1 MTLPT
6 DNAPSRYIVGIDLGT
21 TNSAVAYVDSQA
33 DGKEGP
39 PGVRTFAVPQLV
51 APGEVEPRE
60 TLPSFHYEAAVDE
73 FPSRALD
80 LPWTA
85 GDRRYAVGFFAH
97 DHGAN
102 VPGRLIASAK
112 SWLCHPGIDRAAQLL
127 PWHGA
132 PDVERLSPVEAS
144 ARYLRHI
151 REAWDAQFAEPLADQ
166 DVVLTLPAS
175 FDEVAREL
183 TVKAARLAGLP
194 RVVLIEEPQ
203 AAFYAWLD
211 LHRDRWES
219 LVTPGQKI
227 LVCDIGGGTS
237 DFTLIRV
244 RRGEAGK
251 IRFHRVAVG
260 EHLILGGD
268 NLDLALAHALERKLA
283 GDGSLAPRQWAVLVR
298 ACRRVKETLL
308 GDDAPQR
315 LTVNLPSAGARLIGG
330 GVQVEVTRVEA
341 ETLLVDGFLPR
352 VPLDEKPAT
361 RRSGFQEF
369 GLPFAPDA
377 AITKYLAAFL
387 TAHRHA
393 AADHGDADDV
403 PSAAHAGADRGDPAR
418 PDLVLF
424 NGGFF
429 ASPALRGR
437 LLEVLGSWFTPP
449 AAKQI
454 WQPHVLEGGRLDLA
468 VAHGAAYYG
477 LVRRGAGVR
486 ISAGLARTY
495 YIGVEAG
502 DYSGSETDRDIRG
515 EVEHEGGYAVG
526 HPSAVCLLPAGL
538 EEGQE
543 VELSQRRFELAVRQP
558 VEFPIYVSST
568 RLTDQPGDVLPVDA
582 EQMTALAPIRTVLE
596 TGKKGPGSTICA
608 ELHARLTEI
617 GTLDLWCREV
627 GGPRTWRLQFDVRAA
642 TQTDRE
648 SHTGA
653 GEAQGV
659 LDDETVRAC
668 RHLILTTFASAGTR
682 PDHSG
687 APSATTSRLPSGERD
702 GDAPLPTNAAPDN
715 PPPNKPIPNNIV
727 KRLEETLSLRRRE
740 WPMTLLRTFWDALME
755 SEAGRRRG
763 AEHEQRWLYLLGFS
777 LRPGQGL
784 ALDDWRVAQTWKL
797 LQGKRLHHT
806 PGCRVEWLILWRR
819 IAAGLN
825 AGQQRA
831 LAEPL
836 LAGLRGPG
844 RGKNRKPDLGGGS
857 HETAEVWRLL
867 GSLELLPV
875 PTKVELGEMLLA
887 LLGRERASAVR
898 EAALWALG
906 RLGARSPMHG
916 PLNTVTPSE
925 AVELWVR
932 HLLDT
937 EPAEAAL
944 TFSIVEMARR
954 VGDRYRDL
962 SQPLR
967 EQVLAWLARR
977 SAPAHYTQLVEVGG
991 ELEEEEQEL
1000 RFGETLPRGLRLRKE
1015 LEG

>member
-1 MTLPT
+1 MTRST
-6 DNAPSRYIVGIDLGT
+6 DEAASRYVVGIDLGT

-33 DGKEGP
+33 DDEQERRR
-39 PGVRTFAVPQLV
+39 VRTFAVPQLV

-60 TLPSFHYEAAVDE
+60 TLPSFHYEAAAGE
-73 FPSRALD
+73 FPARALD

-85 GDRRYAVGFFAH
+85 GDRRYAVGFFAR

-102 VPGRLIASAK
+102 VPGRLIGSAK

-132 PDVERLSPVEAS
+132 SDVERLSPVEAS

-151 REAWDAQFAEPLADQ
+151 REAWDAQFAEPLAEQ
-166 DVVLTLPAS
+166 EVVLTLPAS

-183 TVKAARLAGLP
+183 TVKAARLAGLA

-211 LHRDRWES
+211 LHSERWES
-219 LVTPGQKI
+219 LVAPGQKI

-308 GDDAPQR
+308 SEQPPPR

-330 GVQVEVTRVEA
+330 GVQAEVTRDEV
-341 ETLLVDGFLPR
+341 ETLLIDGFLPR
-352 VPLDEKPAT
+352 VALGEKPAT

-377 AITKYLAAFL
+377 AISKYLAAFL

-393 AADHGDADDV
+393 AGDHGEAEDFA
-403 PSAAHAGADRGDPAR
+403 SAGHAGSAQSGDPAR

-429 ASPALRGR
+429 ASPALRDR
-437 LLEVLGSWFTPP
+437 LLDVLGSWFTPP
-449 AAKQI
+449 EAKEV
-454 WQPHVLEGGRLDLA
+454 WQPRVLDGARLDLA

-495 YIGVEAG
+495 YIGVEAEG
-502 DYSGSETDRDIRG
+502 DVGDEA
-515 EVEHEGGYAVG
+515 EGGKMA
-526 HPSAVCLLPAGL
+526 AVCLLPAGL

-543 VELSQRRFELAVRQP
+543 VELSQRTFELAVRQP

-568 RLTDQPGDVLPVDA
+568 RLTDQPGDLLTVDA
-582 EQMTALAPIRTVLE
+582 EQMTALSPIRTVLE
-596 TGKKGPGSTICA
+596 TGKKGPAAAISA
-608 ELHARLTEI
+608 KLHARLTEI
-617 GTLDLWCREV
+617 GTLDLWCSEV

-659 LDDETVRAC
+659 LDDATVRTC
-668 RHLILTTFASAGTR
+668 RQLILSTFAGQAKR
-682 PDHSG
+682 PEPARPADASNL
-687 APSATTSRLPSGERD
+687 RLPPGEKGTEPLADR
-702 GDAPLPTNAAPDN
+702 APT
-715 PPPNKPIPNNIV
+715 PNNVV
-727 KRLEETLSLRRRE
+727 KRLEETLALRRRE

-755 SEAGRRRG
+755 CEAGRRRG

-819 IAAGLN
+819 IASGLN

-836 LAGLRGPG
+836 LAGLRGTG
-844 RGKNRKPDLGGGS
+844 RGKARKPDLGGGS
-857 HETAEVWRLL
+857 HEAAEVWRLL

-887 LLGRERASAVR
+887 LVDRERTSAVR

-925 AVELWVR
+925 SVELWAR
-932 HLLDT
+932 RLLEI
-937 EPAEAAL
+937 EPPEAAL
-944 TFSIVEMARR
+944 TFSIVEMVRR
-954 VGDRYRDL
+954 VGDRYRDV

-967 EQVLAWLARR
+967 EQVAAWLGRR
-977 SAPAHYTQLVEVGG
+977 AAPAHYTQLVETGG

-1000 RFGETLPRGLRLRKE
+1000 RFGEALPRGLRLRKE
-1015 LEG
+1015 ADVNT

>member
-1 MTLPT
+1 MTRSA
-6 DNAPSRYIVGIDLGT
+6 DDAESRYIIGIDMGT
-21 TNSAVAYVDSQA
+21 TNSAVAYVDCQVDAELGTPS
-33 DGKEGP
+33 
-39 PGVRTFAVPQLV
+39 VRTFAVPQLV
-51 APGEVEPRE
+51 APGELEPRE
-60 TLPSFHYEAAVDE
+60 TLPSFHYEAAADE
-73 FPSRALD
+73 FPAGALD
-80 LPWTA
+80 LPWTE
-85 GDRRYAVGFFAH
+85 GDRRYAVGFFAR

-112 SWLCHPGIDRAAQLL
+112 SWLCHPGVDRAAQLL

-132 PDVERLSPVEAS
+132 ADVERLSPVEAS

-151 REAWDAQFAEPLADQ
+151 REAWDAQFAEPLAEQ

-211 LHRDRWES
+211 LHSDGWES
-219 LVTPGQKI
+219 LVAPGQKI

-283 GDGSLAPRQWAVLVR
+283 GDGRLAPRQWAVLVR

-308 GDDAPQR
+308 GQDAPQR
-315 LTVNLPSAGARLIGG
+315 LTLNLPSAGARLIGG
-330 GVQVEVTRVEA
+330 GVQVEVTRGEV

-352 VPLDEKPAT
+352 VALHEKPTT

-377 AITKYLAAFL
+377 AISKYLAAFL

-393 AADHGDADDV
+393 AMGHGESDDV
-403 PSAAHAGADRGDPAR
+403 TPAASGNCAGDGDPAR

-429 ASPALRGR
+429 ASPALRSR

-449 AAKQI
+449 SATEV
-454 WQPHVLEGGRLDLA
+454 WQPRVLDGARLDLA

-477 LVRRGAGVR
+477 LVRRGVGVR

-495 YIGVEAG
+495 YIGVEADDYVFVKPGG
-502 DYSGSETDRDIRG
+502 DMGGDAGVKSGGQPT
-515 EVEHEGGYAVG
+515 
-526 HPSAVCLLPAGL
+526 AVCLLPAGM

-543 VELSQRRFELAVRQP
+543 VELSQRRFELALRQP

-568 RLTDQPGDVLPVDA
+568 RLTDKPGDVLPVDA
-582 EQMTALAPIRTVLE
+582 EQMTALSPIRTVLE
-596 TGKKGPGSTICA
+596 TGKKGPGTTISA

-617 GTLDLWCREV
+617 GTLDLWCGEV

-668 RHLILTTFASAGTR
+668 RQLILATFANPAKR
-682 PDHSG
+682 PDG
-687 APSATTSRLPSGERD
+687 RGLVAPAAGPRSLADESALGP
-702 GDAPLPTNAAPDN
+702 PT
-715 PPPNKPIPNNIV
+715 PNNLV

-740 WPMTLLRTFWDALME
+740 WPMTLLRTFWDALLE

-763 AEHEQRWLYLLGFS
+763 AEYEQRWLYLLGFS

-819 IAAGLN
+819 IASGLN

-836 LAGLRGPG
+836 LAGVRGPARSKG
-844 RGKNRKPDLGGGS
+844 RKPDLGGGS
-857 HETAEVWRLL
+857 HEGAEVWRLL

-875 PTKVELGEMLLA
+875 PAKVELGGTLLA
-887 LLGRERASAVR
+887 LVARERASAVR

-906 RLGARSPMHG
+906 RLGARAPMHG
-916 PLNTVTPSE
+916 PLNTVTPAE
-925 AVELWVR
+925 VVELWVR
-932 HLLDT
+932 QLLDI
-937 EPAEAAL
+937 EPPEAAL
-944 TFSIVEMARR
+944 TFSIVEMVRR
-954 VGDRYRDL
+954 VGDRYRDV

-967 EQVLAWLARR
+967 EQVAAWLARR
-977 SAPAHYTQLVEVGG
+977 DAPAHYTQLVEVGG

-1000 RFGETLPRGLRLRKE
+1000 RFGETLPRGLRLTRE